1 MTQALLL
8 TTPARNLVRL
18 TIARGITWT
27 CFLAVILFGIEVMN
41 FKLRVVPIIAIIVA
55 MGLFNVATWWRLGQT
70 RQVTDVEY
78 LIHLLIDVA
87 GLTLIFYYTGGATNP
102 AITYYLIPVAMA
114 AATQPWRHACITA
127 ASAFLAY
134 SMLMVFFEPVPELR
148 HMIGDSL
155 LTLNVLGMW
164 LNFVLCAGLITF
176 VIFRMADTLRQRD
189 RMLSRTREAAL
200 RNEQILAVASQAA
213 GTAHE
218 LGTPLSTMIML
229 IDEMKSDPI
238 TDMQRADLDLLRS
251 QVDTCKRHLRELV
264 ASAERR
270 QSDPPTR
277 VNAAEWLE
285 ALIQRWLVMRP
296 DVTYQLYADHRAL
309 TLMAD
314 PTLDQAIMNLL
325 NNAADANPQD
335 IAITLSESSFK
346 ESRREVVISIVDH
359 GPGISMEIASHMGES
374 FISGRSRGL
383 GIGLFLTHSTL
394 DRFGGSVSLYNQTQ
408 GGTLTEVRLP
418 HPDGDSNAPSALS
431 QE

>member
-1 MTQALLL
+1 MTQPLLL

-27 CFLAVILFGIEVMN
+27 CFLVVILFGIEVMN
-41 FKLRVVPIIAIIVA
+41 FKLRIVPIIAIIVA

-70 RQVTDVEY
+70 RQVTDIEY
-78 LIHLLIDVA
+78 LIHLLIDVT

-148 HMIGDSL
+148 HTIGDSL

-164 LNFVLCAGLITF
+164 LNFALCAGLITF

-189 RMLSRTREAAL
+189 RMLSHTREAAL

-229 IDEMKSDPI
+229 IEEMKSEPV
-238 TDMQRADLDLLRS
+238 TDTQRADLDLLRS

-270 QSDPPTR
+270 QSDPPAR
-277 VNAAEWLE
+277 VNAADWLE
-285 ALIQRWLVMRP
+285 TLIQRWLVMRP
-296 DVTYQLYADHRAL
+296 DVTHTIDIEHRAIP
-309 TLMAD
+309 LMAD

-335 IAITLSESSFK
+335 IAISLSESSFK
-346 ESRREVVISIVDH
+346 EDTRRIVISIVDH
-359 GPGISMEIASHMGES
+359 GPGISMEIARRMGEG
-374 FISGRSRGL
+374 FISGQSRGL

-394 DRFGGSVSLYNQTQ
+394 DRFGGSVSLYNQTE

-418 HPDGDSNAPSALS
+418 HPDANPAVPASMS

>member
-1 MTQALLL
+1 MTQTLLL

-27 CFLAVILFGIEVMN
+27 CFLVVILFGIEVMN

-70 RQVTDVEY
+70 RQVTAIEY

-127 ASAFLAY
+127 ASAFVAY
-134 SMLMVFFEPVPELR
+134 SALMVFFEPVPELR
-148 HMIGDSL
+148 HTIGDSL

-164 LNFVLCAGLITF
+164 LNFVLCAALITF

-189 RMLSRTREAAL
+189 RSLSRTRESAL

-238 TDMQRADLDLLRS
+238 TDTQRADLDLLRS

-270 QSDPPTR
+270 QSDPPAR

-296 DVTYQLYADHRAL
+296 DVTYQLNVDHRAI

-325 NNAADANPQD
+325 NNAADANPRD
-335 IAITLSESSFK
+335 IAITLSETSLK
-346 ESRREVVISIVDH
+346 ENRRQVVISMIDH

-394 DRFGGSVSLYNQTQ
+394 DRFGGSVSLYNQTE

-418 HPDGDSNAPSALS
+418 HPDTDPSSLSSRS